1 MNAPAPRHATHPRR
15 VLIALSLLF
24 FAPVAV
30 AFILYYGIGWSPGRR
45 VNHGELVEPPVPL
58 PDLALPRADA
68 PRADAPQADVP
79 QADVPLAD
87 VHRTEGARPE
97 AANGA
102 VPAPMDRTDAS
113 TSDAPR
119 ADAARDDAPRANAP
133 RADAPRAGAPRS
145 LLKGKWTLLYLGA
158 GGCPAGCRT
167 DLYNT
172 RQVRAALGADRERVQ
187 RVFLAEGACCDL
199 AWLRAQ
205 QPDLITVQAGAEA
218 APLTAILEHAGRST
232 PADRVYLI
240 DPLGN
245 LMMCYAA
252 NARPKG
258 MLEDLKKL
266 LRLSHVG

>member
-1 MNAPAPRHATHPRR
+1 MSAPATRHAAHPRR

-30 AFILYYGIGWSPGRR
+30 AFILYYGIGWSPGHR

-68 PRADAPQADVP
+68 PRAEAPPADAPQADAPRVDAP
-79 QADVPLAD
+79 RTDAPLAD
-87 VHRTEGARPE
+87 VHRTDGARPE
-97 AANGA
+97 AARGA
-102 VPAPMDRTDAS
+102 VPASTGAGNAS
-113 TSDAPR
+113 T
-119 ADAARDDAPRANAP
+119 
-133 RADAPRAGAPRS
+133 ADAPRASAPRASAPRS
-145 LLKGKWTLLYLGA
+145 FLKGKWTLLYLGA
-158 GGCPAGCRT
+158 GDCAAGCRT
-167 DLYNT
+167 ELYNT
-172 RQVRAALGADRERVQ
+172 RQVRAALGAERARVQ

-199 AWLRAQ
+199 EWLHAQ

-218 APLTAILEHAGRST
+218 APLTTILEHAGCST

-252 NARPKG
+252 DARPKG